1 MKYLLFCWAVIAL
14 MASAMAVDTDEP
26 DAKAILARA
35 LRETPKSACYQTVV
49 EFPDQFCRT
58 YTQGIYTRYVDPDGN
73 RFLRLELYE
82 GKKLVEIHVGTPD
95 GFFGWTPDG
104 SIALRF
110 IVATKLLLLENM
122 SNPFYSIGMENSEYK
137 IADSA
142 YCGIPCYKIT
152 VSVMP
157 WRYDLRTLAHYT
169 GTIQQ
174 ADASRKNDFFRCC
187 PMVRVFLIGKED
199 NIVYSREHY
208 GDEGEKL
215 YFRKLGKPVKNPV
228 YSETLFQL
236 PEKING
242 TVMSDDNFL
251 LQRLYE
257 QRYVTKVRK
266 SPSSVA
272 KVWRWLN
279 DHPIALGGV
288 SGMILLAA
296 WILAKFRRNRMFSG
310 SR

>member
-1 MKYLLFCWAVIAL
+1 ML
-14 MASAMAVDTDEP
+14 
-26 DAKAILARA
+26 
-35 LRETPKSACYQTVV
+35 
-49 EFPDQFCRT
+49 
-58 YTQGIYTRYVDPDGN
+58 
-73 RFLRLELYE
+73 
-82 GKKLVEIHVGTPD
+82 
-95 GFFGWTPDG
+95 PDG
-104 SIALRF
+104 SGLSDR
-110 IVATKLLLLENM
+110 E
-122 SNPFYSIGMENSEYK
+122 
-137 IADSA
+137 
-142 YCGIPCYKIT
+142 
-152 VSVMP
+152 
-157 WRYDLRTLAHYT
+157 
-169 GTIQQ
+169 
-174 ADASRKNDFFRCC
+174 
-187 PMVRVFLIGKED
+187 ED

-242 TVMSDDNFL
+242 TVMSDDDFL